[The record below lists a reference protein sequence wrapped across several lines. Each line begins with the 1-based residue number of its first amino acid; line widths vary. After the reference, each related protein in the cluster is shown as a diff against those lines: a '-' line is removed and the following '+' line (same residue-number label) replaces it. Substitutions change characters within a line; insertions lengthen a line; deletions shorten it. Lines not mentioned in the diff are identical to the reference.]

1 MPDSLPNSP
10 TKEPPVGGSDL
21 TVPGTFVNN
30 SLTVSKGNRNKKK
43 KTGVLTAILPRV
55 NPSSLGRIC

>member
-21 TVPGTFVNN
+21 TVPGTFVNS
-30 SLTVSKGNRNKKK
+30 SLTVSRENRKKRSNAN
-43 KTGVLTAILPRV
+43 TFLE
-55 NPSSLGRIC
+55 